1 MNEEVRE
8 NGLPEEQ
15 NDKQPFKASWAK
27 TLSWLSIIFSL
38 TAPVVGIGL
47 AIVCISSCDLDEK
60 EEVTIISGIS
70 LVIAVT
76 LCIHSILLGGMY

>member
-15 NDKQPFKASWAK
+15 NDKKTFKASWAK
-27 TLSWLSIIFSL
+27 TLSWVAIIFSL

-47 AIVCISSCDLDEK
+47 AIVCISSCDLEEK

-70 LVIAVT
+70 LVIAAT
-76 LCIHSILLGGMY
+76 LCIHSILLGGF